1 LIKQLLLVFFK
12 FDLKSLLP
20 TKLLTNPF
28 LKKKNQKRR
37 DAMMRPGWAIR
48 TKLDKAI
55 RLRLPSIVLRELY
68 AIKDETGL
76 NVSEVVRLLL
86 EYSLSNE
93 EAMKKIFDPYKAYY
107 QKQKQLKQRLEWEY
121 RV

>member
-1 LIKQLLLVFFK
+1 
-12 FDLKSLLP
+12 
-20 TKLLTNPF
+20 
-28 LKKKNQKRR
+28 
-37 DAMMRPGWAIR
+37 MMRPGWAIR

-55 RLRLPSIVLRELY
+55 RLRLPSIVLVELY
-68 AIKDETGL
+68 RLKEETGL

-93 EAMKKIFDPYKAYY
+93 EFLKKIFDPYKAYY
-107 QKQKQLKQRLEWEY
+107 QKQKQQKQRKEWEY